1 MIFKGHKQSLK
12 LEDMWALDRNNK
24 TSFILTKFN
33 KVWIPTVEKEKK
45 NAITKASEGEPVITN
60 ISILSS
66 LLKTFWSGF
75 LFVALLK
82 LISSSLVFVN
92 PLILDKLISFMN
104 PSNDEPQWRGYFYA
118 SLMFISPLFESL
130 LNSQYE
136 YRINLI
142 SMRIRACLI
151 SVIYEKVCYLLL
163 WFSPLKIY

>member
-45 NAITKASEGEPVITN
+45 NAIKKASEGEPVITK
-60 ISILSS
+60 ISILGS

-75 LFVALLK
+75 LFVALLE
-82 LISSSLVFVN
+82 LMACCLVFVN

-104 PSNDEPQWRGYFYA
+104 PSNDEPQWRGYIYA

-130 LNSQYE
+130 LNNHYE
-136 YRINLI
+136 YQINLI
-142 SMRIRACLI
+142 SMRTRACLQ

-163 WFSPLKIY
+163 